1 MRTPTLHPL
10 ALRGLL
16 ASLVI
21 FLLGTSI
28 VTFYRFADSAT
39 DENLFVSPPAN
50 YFVVRPIPALIFL
63 KDHGE
68 NIQDTIPTGVYLF
81 RVNGPTD
88 LLSAFKDFPADT
100 VVYVRAFTPLQRISS
115 KLFNVRVKALRD
127 TANYRLLE
135 NHVVVVDVTQGG
147 ASDRAGMQV
156 LDRIVAINGQK
167 FTNSQEADLLMR
179 QGQSGKALDY
189 DIVRADV
196 PMRLHVTM
204 AAFGFPLPVLIMSLT
219 GLVIFAVGS
228 FILLKRPQL
237 IAARLVGLELVLI
250 GFFFSMVYVQRDVG
264 ASWFSLMRSVM
275 YAASFA
281 LIFPV
286 SRHAAAYFPRE
297 LPSLLTPW
305 WSVRLLYALAAAVIV
320 GGIVII
326 LLPLQEPVKQL
337 IYFVGGTAILG
348 WTSIVLFWITR
359 AQRTPDYRRMSRAI
373 KNGKRIAI
381 GGMILFS
388 LVFALMRW
396 EGLYGFVGLPLL
408 AIPFSYLYVIGRYRL
423 LDMQLR
429 IRRNVQWGFV
439 SALWGLF
446 TLAVLC
452 LLLVYLVSIDF
463 GLPQVTIRGLS
474 VEVDP
479 GHSSS
484 AGMPARGLSV
494 LVGIAV
500 FVVVRAVRNAGQTYI
515 DRTFYREPTD
525 YTRAVTAL
533 AEVLSKRVSMMELG
547 RGMVL
552 RLADILHLKQA
563 GVLFF
568 REDGECC
575 CHEAVGVSDE
585 SWALTCGT
593 NDRVLAGQL
602 SKLTGESRVEYLP
615 PALKERFQ
623 AGGFRFIIPI
633 RSKERMIGVLLL
645 GEKQSEAAYSSGE
658 LEFLSAAARQSSVA
672 IENAFLYEELAEKER
687 METELQIAR
696 RIQLASL
703 PQRDPALKSFDV
715 AGISIPAMEVG
726 GDFYDYL
733 VEGER
738 RFTVIVGDVSGKGT
752 SAALYMSK
760 VQGILRSLHEF
771 RLSPGEMFVRT
782 NRLLAADMAKNS
794 FVTAVG
800 ARFSAASRSVTVA
813 RAGHLPVYV
822 YRAATG
828 AVEKLTPRGL
838 GLALDEN
845 RKFVKQLR
853 QQRVRFSPG
862 DLFLFVSDGVTET
875 HDAHGEEYG
884 EARLNS
890 VLRASPGRPAA
901 AIRDAILADQEKF
914 LNGREREDDSTVV
927 VVRILGGRRIA

>member
-1 MRTPTLHPL
+1 MHAL

-21 FLLGTSI
+21 LLLGTSL

-39 DENLFVSPPAN
+39 DENLFVSPPAA
-50 YFVVRPIPALIFL
+50 YFVVRPIPAVAFQQE
-63 KDHGE
+63 HGKT
-68 NIQDTIPTGVYLF
+68 IPDTIPAGVYLF
-81 RVNGPTD
+81 RVNGPKD
-88 LLSAFKDFPADT
+88 LLSGFTGFPADT
-100 VVYVRAFTPLQRISS
+100 VVYVRAFSPLSRTSN
-115 KLFNVRVKALRD
+115 KLFNVRVRALRD

-135 NHVVVVDVTQGG
+135 NHVVVVDVTPGG
-147 ASDRAGMQV
+147 ASDRAGMHV
-156 LDRIVAINGQK
+156 LDRIIAINGQK

-189 DIVRADV
+189 DILRDDV

-219 GLVIFAVGS
+219 GLLIFAVGS

-237 IAARLVGLELVLI
+237 IAARLVGLDLVLI
-250 GFFFSMVYVQRDVG
+250 GFFFSMMYVQRDVG
-264 ASWFSLMRSVM
+264 PSWFSLMRSVM
-275 YAASFA
+275 FAASFA

-286 SRHAAAYFPRE
+286 SRHTAAYFPRE
-297 LPSLLTPW
+297 LPGLLQPW
-305 WSVRLLYALAAAVIV
+305 WSVRLLYALAAAVILGAV
-320 GGIVII
+320 III
-326 LLPLQEPVKQL
+326 LLPLQEQVKQL
-337 IYFVGGTAILG
+337 IFFAGATVLLGG
-348 WTSIVLFWITR
+348 TSIVLFWLTR
-359 AQRTPDYRRMSRAI
+359 AQRTPDYKRMSRAL
-373 KNGKRIAI
+373 KNGKRIAV
-381 GGMILFS
+381 GGMVLFS
-388 LVFALMRW
+388 VVFAVMRW

-408 AIPFSYLYVIGRYRL
+408 AIPASFLYVIGRYRL
-423 LDMQLR
+423 LEMQLR

-439 SALWGLF
+439 SVLWALF
-446 TLAVLC
+446 TLAVLA
-452 LLLVYLVSIDF
+452 LLLVYLVSLDF

-479 GHSSS
+479 GHPS
-484 AGMPARGLSV
+484 AAGLPARGLSV
-494 LVGIAV
+494 LLGIAV
-500 FVVVRAVRNAGQTYI
+500 FVVVRAVRNAGQVYI

-533 AEVLSKRVSMMELG
+533 AEVLSRRVSMTELG

-552 RLADILHLKQA
+552 RLTEILHLKQA

-568 REDGECC
+568 REDGVCC
-575 CHEAVGVSDE
+575 CHEAIGVSDE
-585 SWALTCGT
+585 AWALACGT
-593 NDRVLAGQL
+593 DDRLLAGQL
-602 SKLTGESRVEYLP
+602 GKLPGESRVEYLP

-623 AGGFRFIIPI
+623 SGGFRFIIPI
-633 RSKERMIGVLLL
+633 RSKDRLIGVLLL
-645 GEKQSEAAYSSGE
+645 GEKRSEAAYSSGE
-658 LEFLSAAARQSSVA
+658 LEFLSAAARQSSVG

-703 PQRDPALKSFDV
+703 PQRDPALMGFDV
-715 AGISIPAMEVG
+715 AGVSIPAMEVG

-800 ARFSAASRSVTVA
+800 ARFSGMSRSVTVA

-822 YRAATG
+822 YRAAKDSF
-828 AVEKLTPRGL
+828 EKLTPRGL

-845 RKFVKQLR
+845 RKFVTQLR
-853 QQRVRFSPG
+853 EQRVRFFPG
-862 DLFLFVSDGVTET
+862 DLFLFVSDGVTES

-884 EARLNS
+884 EARLHS
-890 VLRASPGRPAA
+890 LLRAAADRPAA